1 MAEGSALAHDEVR
14 PDPDPRPAFEQVVRD
29 YGAKIY
35 STALHLTGNPDDA
48 ADLAQDVFER
58 VYRNLHRY
66 EPGTFDGWLY
76 RITRNLF
83 LDRVRRR
90 SNVRCEPLPD
100 EDWKVP
106 ASDEP
111 GPADVIERATLE
123 ARLEQGL
130 ATLSPE
136 FRLAVVLCDIE
147 GLTYDEIVDATGWP
161 LGTVRSRIHRGR
173 KIMRDYLATH
183 PSMDDV
189 DVARRRERH
198 E

>member
-1 MAEGSALAHDEVR
+1 MPHDEVGSQ
-14 PDPDPRPAFEQVVRD
+14 PDPRPEFEQVVAE
-29 YGAKIY
+29 YGAKIF
-35 STALHLTGNPDDA
+35 STALHLTGNVDDA
-48 ADLAQDVFER
+48 ADLSQDVFER

-83 LDRVRRR
+83 LDRVRRK
-90 SNVRCEPLPD
+90 SNLRTEPLPE

-106 ASDEP
+106 ASTDP

-161 LGTVRSRIHRGR
+161 LGTVRSRIHRAR
-173 KIMRDYLATH
+173 KSMRDYLAAH
-183 PSMDDV
+183 PNNDDAEV
-189 DVARRRERH
+189 VRRRDRH

>member
-1 MAEGSALAHDEVR
+1 MAEQPEARE
-14 PDPDPRPAFEQVVRD
+14 PDPRPAFEQVVEE
-29 YGAKIY
+29 YGGKIF
-35 STALHLTGNPDDA
+35 SMSLRLTGNVDDA
-48 ADLAQDVFER
+48 ADLAQDVLER

-90 SNVRCEPLPD
+90 GNLRTEPWP
-100 EDWKVP
+100 EGEWNVP
-106 ASDEP
+106 ASTDP
-111 GPADVIERATLE
+111 GPADVIERSTLE

-130 ATLSPE
+130 AQMSHE

-147 GLTYDEIVDATGWP
+147 GLTYEEIVAATGWP

-173 KIMRDYLATH
+173 KTMRDYLAAH
-183 PSMDDV
+183 PQTDEV
-189 DVARRRERH
+189 DVPRRERH

>member
-1 MAEGSALAHDEVR
+1 MAHDEAGSVG
-14 PDPDPRPAFEQVVRD
+14 DPRPEFEQVVAE
-29 YGAKIY
+29 YGGKIY
-35 STALHLTGNPDDA
+35 STALHLTGNVDDA
-48 ADLAQDVFER
+48 ADLTQDVFER

-76 RITRNLF
+76 RVTRNLF

-90 SNVRCEPLPD
+90 SNIRTEPLPE
-100 EDWKVP
+100 EDWKIP
-106 ASDEP
+106 ASAEP

-130 ATLSPE
+130 ATLSPD

-147 GLTYDEIVDATGWP
+147 GLTYDEIVAATGWP
-161 LGTVRSRIHRGR
+161 LGTVRSRIHRAR
-173 KIMRDYLATH
+173 KSMRDYLAAH
-183 PSMDDV
+183 PQFDEV
-189 DVARRRERH
+189 DPAQRRERH

>member
-1 MAEGSALAHDEVR
+1 MAHDEVE
-14 PDPDPRPAFEQVVRD
+14 PGPDPRPEFEQVVAE

-35 STALHLTGNPDDA
+35 STALHLTGNVDDA
-48 ADLAQDVFER
+48 ADLSQDVFER

-83 LDRVRRR
+83 LDRIRRR
-90 SNVRCEPLPD
+90 SNLRTEPLPK
-100 EDWKVP
+100 EDWKIP
-106 ASDEP
+106 ATSEP
-111 GPADVIERATLE
+111 GPADVMERATLE

-147 GLTYDEIVDATGWP
+147 GLTYDEIVEATGWP
-161 LGTVRSRIHRGR
+161 LGTVRSRIHRAR
-173 KIMRDYLATH
+173 KCMRDYLATH
-183 PSMDDV
+183 PQFDETGSIP
-189 DVARRRERH
+189 RRERH

>member
-1 MAEGSALAHDEVR
+1 MSQDDVA
-14 PDPDPRPAFEQVVRD
+14 PQPDPRPAIEDVVAD

-35 STALHLTGNPDDA
+35 STALHLTGNVDDA

-58 VYRNLHRY
+58 VFRNLHRY

-83 LDRVRRR
+83 LDRVRRKAT
-90 SNVRCEPLPD
+90 VRMEPLPD
-100 EDWKVP
+100 EEWKVP
-106 ASDEP
+106 ASTDP

-123 ARLEQGL
+123 ARLETAL
-130 ATLSPE
+130 ASLSAD

-147 GLTYDEIVDATGWP
+147 GLTYDEIVAATGWP
-161 LGTVRSRIHRGR
+161 MGTVRSRIHRGR
-173 KIMRDYLATH
+173 KTIRDYLAAH
-183 PSMDDV
+183 PELDADAPRPSD
-189 DVARRRERH
+189 RSHKRH

>member
-1 MAEGSALAHDEVR
+1 MPADDEQRV
-14 PDPDPRPAFEQVVRD
+14 PDPRPAIEDVVAD

-35 STALHLTGNPDDA
+35 STALHLTGNVDDA

-66 EPGTFDGWLY
+66 QPGTFDGWLY

-83 LDRVRRR
+83 LDRVRR
-90 SNVRCEPLPD
+90 SATVRMEPLPTD
-100 EDWKVP
+100 EWKVP
-106 ASDEP
+106 PSTDP

-123 ARLEQGL
+123 ARLERAL
-130 ATLSPE
+130 ASLSPD

-173 KIMRDYLATH
+173 KTIRDYLAAH
-183 PSMDDV
+183 PDTDI
-189 DVARRRERH
+189 DAPRAPHRQNKRH

>member
-1 MAEGSALAHDEVR
+1 VR
-14 PDPDPRPAFEQVVRD
+14 EEQPESVADPRPTFDRVVAD

-35 STALHLTGNPDDA
+35 STALRLTGNAEDA

-90 SNVRCEPLPD
+90 SHLRTEPLPD

-106 ASDEP
+106 ASSDP

-147 GLTYDEIVDATGWP
+147 GLTYEEIVAATGWP

-173 KIMRDYLATH
+173 KTMRDYLAAH
-183 PSMDDV
+183 PSGEDADSV
-189 DVARRRERH
+189 RRTQRH

>member
-1 MAEGSALAHDEVR
+1 MSQDDVA
-14 PDPDPRPAFEQVVRD
+14 PQPDPRPAIEDVVAD

-35 STALHLTGNPDDA
+35 SIALHLTGNVDDA

-58 VYRNLHRY
+58 VFRNLHRY

-83 LDRVRRR
+83 LDRVRRKAT
-90 SNVRCEPLPD
+90 VRMEPLPH
-100 EDWKVP
+100 EEWKVP
-106 ASDEP
+106 ASTDP

-123 ARLEQGL
+123 ARLETAL
-130 ATLSPE
+130 ASLSAD

-147 GLTYDEIVDATGWP
+147 GLTYDEIVAATGWP

-173 KIMRDYLATH
+173 KTIRDYLAAH
-183 PSMDDV
+183 PETDLDAPRPRDRSNK
-189 DVARRRERH
+189 RH